1 MIHNFD
7 FRIFYEDTDLA
18 GIVYYANYLK
28 FIERGRS
35 TLIRES
41 GIDQALLRDLGHFFV
56 VKKINAEYHAS
67 AKLDDELRVETQLIK
82 ISGAKVEFNQC
93 VFNKNLLLFSSIVT
107 VAFITA
113 KGHPKRLPNDI
124 IDKLK
129 QFAA

>member
-41 GIDQALLRDLGHFFV
+41 GIDQDLLRELGHFFV

-113 KGHPKRLPNDI
+113 QGHPKRLPNDI
-124 IDKLK
+124 IDTLK

>member
-28 FIERGRS
+28 FIERGRY

-113 KGHPKRLPNDI
+113 QGHPKRLSNDI

>member
-41 GIDQALLRDLGHFFV
+41 GIDQDLLRDLGYFFV

-107 VAFITA
+107 VAFINA
-113 KGHPKRLPNDI
+113 QGHPKRLPSDI